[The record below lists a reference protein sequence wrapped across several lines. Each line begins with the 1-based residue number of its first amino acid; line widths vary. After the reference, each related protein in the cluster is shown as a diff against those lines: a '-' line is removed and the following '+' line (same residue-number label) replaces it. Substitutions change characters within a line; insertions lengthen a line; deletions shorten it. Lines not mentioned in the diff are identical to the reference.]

1 MIQRTH
7 AAAEIAVAVR
17 VILIKMNTRIT
28 TIALLLFVIGF
39 VGCLTAQQTT
49 NDSAVISVQDAHER
63 LMKDTTI
70 VLLDVRTLEE
80 RTDERIGNTPWIPV
94 QELEQRV
101 HELDSLKDR
110 TIIVYCRSGH
120 RSDIATTLLRK
131 KGFNALSMQGGL
143 NQWKSEHFETTN
155 GPLR

>member
-1 MIQRTH
+1 MEV
-7 AAAEIAVAVR
+7 AAVVR
-17 VILIKMNTRIT
+17 VILIKMNMRIT
-28 TIALLLFVIGF
+28 NIALLLFVAGF

-49 NDSAVISVQDAHER
+49 NDSAVISVQDAHAR

-70 VLLDVRTLEE
+70 ILLDVRTLEE

-94 QELEQRV
+94 QELDQRF
-101 HELDSLKDR
+101 HELDSLKNR

-120 RSDIATTLLRK
+120 RSDMATTLLRQ
-131 KGFNALSMQGGL
+131 KGFKALSMQGGL
-143 NQWKSEHFETTN
+143 NQWKSEHYETTN

>member
-1 MIQRTH
+1 MIQRTL
-7 AAAEIAVAVR
+7 AAAEIAAAAR
-17 VILIKMNTRIT
+17 VILIRMHTRIT
-28 TIALLLFVIGF
+28 NIVLLLLLIGF

-49 NDSAVISVQDAHER
+49 NDSAVISVQDAHAR

-120 RSDIATTLLRK
+120 RSDMATTLLRK
-131 KGFNALSMQGGL
+131 NGFKALSMQGGL
-143 NQWKSEHFETTN
+143 NDWKSEHFETTN
-155 GPLR
+155 EPLR

>member
-1 MIQRTH
+1 MIQRTP
-7 AAAEIAVAVR
+7 AAMEVAAVVR
-17 VILIKMNTRIT
+17 VILIKMNMRIT
-28 TIALLLFVIGF
+28 NIALLLFVAGF

-49 NDSAVISVQDAHER
+49 NDSAVISVQDAHAR

-70 VLLDVRTLEE
+70 ILLDVRTLEE

-94 QELEQRV
+94 QELDQRF
-101 HELDSLKDR
+101 HELDSLKNR

-120 RSDIATTLLRK
+120 RSDMATTLLRQ
-131 KGFNALSMQGGL
+131 KGFKALSMQGGL
-143 NQWKSEHFETTN
+143 NQWKSEHYETTN

>member
-7 AAAEIAVAVR
+7 AMTEDAAAVR
-17 VILIKMNTRIT
+17 AILIKMNTRIASA
-28 TIALLLFVIGF
+28 ALLLFLIGF

-49 NDSAVISVQDAHER
+49 NDSAVISAQDAHAR
-63 LMKDTTI
+63 LMKETTI

-80 RTDERIGNTPWIPV
+80 RTDERLGNSRWIPV

-120 RSDIATTLLRK
+120 RSDMATTLLRK
-131 KGFNALSMQGGL
+131 KGFKALSMQGGI

>member
-1 MIQRTH
+1 MIKQTH
-7 AAAEIAVAVR
+7 AAMEVAVVAR

-28 TIALLLFVIGF
+28 NTVLLLFVLGF
-39 VGCLTAQQTT
+39 VGCLTAQQTS

-120 RSDIATTLLRK
+120 RSDMATTLLRK
-131 KGFNALSMQGGL
+131 KGFKALSMQGGL
-143 NQWKSEHFETTN
+143 NQWKSEHYETTN

>member
-49 NDSAVISVQDAHER
+49 NDSAVISVQDARAR

-110 TIIVYCRSGH
+110 TIIVYCRSGL
-120 RSDIATTLLRK
+120 RSDMATTLLRK
-131 KGFNALSMQGGL
+131 KGFKALSMQCGL
-143 NQWKSEHFETTN
+143 NQWKSEHYETTN

>member
-7 AAAEIAVAVR
+7 ATAEIAVVVL
-17 VILIKMNTRIT
+17 VILIEMNTRIT
-28 TIALLLFVIGF
+28 NIALLLFVIGF

-49 NDSAVISVQDAHER
+49 NDSAVISVRDAHAL
-63 LMKDTTI
+63 LMRDTTV

-80 RTDERIGNTPWIPV
+80 RTDERIGNTQWIPV
-94 QELEQRV
+94 QELEQRAY
-101 HELDSLKDR
+101 ELDSLKDR

-120 RSDIATTLLRK
+120 RSDMATTLLRK
-131 KGFNALSMQGGL
+131 KGFKALSMQGGL

-155 GPLR
+155 GPFR

>member
-7 AAAEIAVAVR
+7 AAAEVAVEVR
-17 VILIKMNTRIT
+17 AISIKMNTRIT
-28 TIALLLFVIGF
+28 NTALLLFLIGF

-49 NDSAVISVQDAHER
+49 NDSAVISVRDAHAL
-63 LMKDTTI
+63 LMKDTTV

-120 RSDIATTLLRK
+120 RSDMATTLLRK
-131 KGFNALSMQGGL
+131 KRFKALSMQGGI